1 MLLNE
6 LLRIDRRAI
15 TELFDI
21 KVRCNKALAGHNTVE
36 VTKSRGED
44 TWYIS
49 VRGIINGLFEHM
61 ILVERRNIRGE
72 IEKFV
77 AWECGKAM

>member
-1 MLLNE
+1 
-6 LLRIDRRAI
+6 
-15 TELFDI
+15 
-21 KVRCNKALAGHNTVE
+21 